1 MTNSEII
8 ISEIKGHELMTDE
21 QIVEF
26 IKEHAFLPL
35 NTYAEWKRLGYVVK
49 RGEHATITSKLWRFT
64 DRKSKKAES
73 QKTAMDKAEDEQ
85 ESGRYYLAKAF
96 LFTSEQVQKLA

>member
-64 DRKSKKAES
+64 DKKKKGTGL
-73 QKTAMDKAEDEQ
+73 KTELDKAAEKQDN
-85 ESGRYYLAKAF
+85 GRYYLAKAF
-96 LFTSEQVQKLA
+96 LSTSEQVQKLA

>member
-64 DRKSKKAES
+64 DKKKKGTWPKTELDKSAEK
-73 QKTAMDKAEDEQ
+73 QDN
-85 ESGRYYLAKAF
+85 GRYYLAKAF

>member
-8 ISEIKGHELMTDE
+8 TSEIIGHGIMTEE
-21 QIVEF
+21 QLASFVNENGY
-26 IKEHAFLPL
+26 LPL
-35 NTYAEWKRLGYVVK
+35 NTFAEWKRFGFIVK
-49 RGEHATITSKLWRFT
+49 RGEHARITSKLWRYT

-73 QKTAMDKAEDEQ
+73 HKTAMDKAEDEQ

>member
-1 MTNSEII
+1 MTNTEII
-8 ISEIKGHELMTDE
+8 ADEIKMHGLMTD
-21 QIVEF
+21 VEVAKF
-26 IKEHAFLPL
+26 YATNGFMPL
-35 NTYAEWKRLGYVVK
+35 NTFAEWKRLGYIVK
-49 RGEHATITSKLWRFT
+49 RGEHATITSKLWRYT